1 MVVALE
7 RALYTAAAT
16 VTGGRE
22 GHGRAEDGGLQ
33 VDLRMP
39 PELGGPGGGTNPEE
53 LFALGYAA
61 CYQSAL
67 ALVARREKVDTS
79 GSTVHAEVS
88 VGPVPGGVFGLAVV
102 LDVRVPGL
110 EPAVT
115 RRLAEAAHAV
125 CPYSNAVRG
134 TVEVELRVG

>member
-1 MVVALE
+1 
-7 RALYTAAAT
+7 
-16 VTGGRE
+16 
-22 GHGRAEDGGLQ
+22 

-39 PELGGPGGGTNPEE
+39 PELGGHGGGTNPEE

-88 VGPVPGGVFGLAVV
+88 VGPVPGVSWGSRWCWTCAC
-102 LDVRVPGL
+102 PGWT
-110 EPAVT
+110 PM
-115 RRLAEAAHAV
+115 
-125 CPYSNAVRG
+125 
-134 TVEVELRVG
+134 